1 VGVFLVMDRRADPA
15 LADFCKSEWP
25 RLVGSLSL
33 YVGTRELAE
42 DLAQE
47 TLLRVCRRWR
57 TVRHADSPS
66 AWAHR
71 VAFNLAK
78 SNGRREA
85 TWRRLRP
92 RFEVPANH
100 HVEHNDADIV
110 SVRDA
115 VTELPLPQRAAIVLR
130 YFAGM
135 SVREVAEVMHC
146 PENTVKT
153 HTRRGLESLRRLGL
167 TDDGDSESRV
177 EELR

>member
-1 VGVFLVMDRRADPA
+1 MDGSADRE
-15 LADFCKSEWP
+15 LADFCRVEWP

-92 RFEVPANH
+92 RFEVQADQQVLPA
-100 HVEHNDADIV
+100 DADV
-110 SVRDA
+110 VAVRQA
-115 VTELPLPQRAAIVLR
+115 VAALPL
-130 YFAGM
+130 
-135 SVREVAEVMHC
+135 
-146 PENTVKT
+146 
-153 HTRRGLESLRRLGL
+153 
-167 TDDGDSESRV
+167 
-177 EELR
+177 

>member
-1 VGVFLVMDRRADPA
+1 MDRRADPA
-15 LADFCKSEWP
+15 LVDFCKSEWP

-57 TVRHADSPS
+57 SVRHADSPS

-92 RFEVPANH
+92 RFEVPADH
-100 HVEHNDADIV
+100 QVERNDADV
-110 SVRDA
+110 VAVRQA
-115 VTELPLPQRAAIVLR
+115 VTDLPLQQRAVIVLR

-135 SVREVAEVMHC
+135 SVREVAEVMRC

-153 HTRRGLESLRRLGL
+153 HTRRGLEALRGHGL
-167 TDDGDSESRV
+167 ADDEDPEPRV
-177 EELR
+177 EEFR

>member
-1 VGVFLVMDRRADPA
+1 MDLRADLA
-15 LADFCKSEWP
+15 LSEFCRSEWP

-42 DLAQE
+42 DIAQE

-92 RFEVPANH
+92 RFEVPANE
-100 HVEHNDADIV
+100 HVVRNDADV
-110 SVRDA
+110 VAVRQA
-115 VTELPLPQRAAIVLR
+115 VAGLPLQQRAAIVLR
-130 YFAGM
+130 
-135 SVREVAEVMHC
+135 
-146 PENTVKT
+146 
-153 HTRRGLESLRRLGL
+153 
-167 TDDGDSESRV
+167 
-177 EELR
+177 